1 MLGSDLG
8 TIQAPERSNPT
19 VLQDVTNRI
28 NFTNALRKRK
38 ALGAPIAE
46 DSIAESV
53 IEEHSIIQALGGVA
67 VAPPWFTQ
75 AIAQALAPIEAT
87 QAQILATQAQ
97 MQATQAQMQEDLS
110 VLAANTARALN
121 RSSFRAG
128 DPLVPLNNN
137 AEVVVVFPRT
147 IDALACLTVA
157 HANIIIAG
165 YGLEVQPR
173 TLEAKKAAIRKHI
186 GLLSSSPL

>member
-1 MLGSDLG
+1 M
-8 TIQAPERSNPT
+8 
-19 VLQDVTNRI
+19 
-28 NFTNALRKRK
+28 
-38 ALGAPIAE
+38 
-46 DSIAESV
+46 
-53 IEEHSIIQALGGVA
+53 
-67 VAPPWFTQ
+67 APPWFTQ